1 MTLNELFDIYIED
14 VDMINQVT
22 TTDSIKY
29 RYKSHLKPVF
39 GNIEL
44 EAIDPKS
51 IKKFQKDMVEGVYG
65 SRSGDVFSVSYI
77 NLIVELLKRLI
88 KYSVLMNYFTP
99 TVEQSR
105 GLKRVHTLVDK
116 EKHKKC

>member
-51 IKKFQKDMVEGVYG
+51 IKKFQKDMVEGVYR
-65 SRSGDVFSVSYI
+65 SRLPLVPP
-77 NLIVELLKRLI
+77 RLI
-88 KYSVLMNYFTP
+88 FL
-99 TVEQSR
+99 
-105 GLKRVHTLVDK
+105 GILKISFFAIYLRFKRRLKVS
-116 EKHKKC
+116 CNI

>member
-51 IKKFQKDMVEGVYG
+51 IRSFKRIWLKVSMEVEVVMYFGVIY
-65 SRSGDVFSVSYI
+65 
-77 NLIVELLKRLI
+77 
-88 KYSVLMNYFTP
+88 
-99 TVEQSR
+99 
-105 GLKRVHTLVDK
+105 
-116 EKHKKC
+116 

>member
-1 MTLNELFDIYIED
+1 MGKESLIILNELFDIYIED

-51 IKKFQKDMVEGVYG
+51 IQEVSEKDIVEGVYG
-65 SRSGDVFSVSYI
+65 SRSGDVFRCRSI

-88 KYSVLMNYFTP
+88 KYSVLMNCFTP
-99 TVEQSR
+99 TVEQS
-105 GLKRVHTLVDK
+105 
-116 EKHKKC
+116 

>member
-1 MTLNELFDIYIED
+1 MGGMYYDFKWIIWHIYRRCRYD
-14 VDMINQVT
+14 QSGYA
-22 TTDSIKY
+22 TDSIKY

-65 SRSGDVFSVSYI
+65 SRSGDVFRCHI
-77 NLIVELLKRLI
+77 LI
-88 KYSVLMNYFTP
+88 
-99 TVEQSR
+99 
-105 GLKRVHTLVDK
+105 
-116 EKHKKC
+116 